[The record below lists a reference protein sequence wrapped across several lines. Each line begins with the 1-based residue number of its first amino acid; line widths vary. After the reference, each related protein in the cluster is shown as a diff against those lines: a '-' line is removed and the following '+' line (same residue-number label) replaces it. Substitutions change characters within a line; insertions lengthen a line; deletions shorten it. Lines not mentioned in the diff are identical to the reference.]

1 MLKTITGLQGVTILS
16 KEAQK
21 KIGGGKNC
29 GFKTSSGA
37 WIEVVNPSGGG
48 TRDIAIGLANST
60 SNYYEQFANGF
71 EVDLGTPTGNWC
83 CDSCPW

>member
-1 MLKTITGLQGVTILS
+1 MLKTISGLQGVTILS
-16 KEAQK
+16 KKAQK

-29 GFKTSSGA
+29 GFKTSSGV
-37 WIEVVNPSGGG
+37 WVEVVNPTGGG
-48 TRDIAIGLANST
+48 TMGIAQNLASGNAH
-60 SNYYEQFANGF
+60 YYEQYANGF